1 MYKTKYLGSVRN
13 IKCKANVNRTLY
25 TCFSDCL
32 YARQDDVEILKGR
45 SQDCLRSID
54 LGRIDSGSKVGSDL
68 NHGAHCLASLSGFV
82 T

>member
-32 YARQDDVEILKGR
+32 YARQDDVEILKSR
-45 SQDCLRSID
+45 SQDCL
-54 LGRIDSGSKVGSDL
+54 
-68 NHGAHCLASLSGFV
+68 
-82 T
+82 